1 MTLGRENLEEV
12 LRENATATSSSTRQQ
27 KLRAVLVSVEI
38 ALAMVLLTG
47 AGLMMRSF
55 WKMNSSGQR
64 LNPNKFVAAPRRKL
78 LTARTQDRT
87 EDVFGTD
94 IYRG

>member
-1 MTLGRENLEEV
+1 
-12 LRENATATSSSTRQQ
+12 
-27 KLRAVLVSVEI
+27 
-38 ALAMVLLTG
+38 
-47 AGLMMRSF
+47 MRSF
-55 WKMNSSGQR
+55 WRMNGSGQR

>member
-27 KLRAVLVSVEI
+27 KLRA
-38 ALAMVLLTG
+38 
-47 AGLMMRSF
+47 GLMMRSF
-55 WKMNSSGQR
+55 WRMNSSGQR